1 LYQVSQ
7 FQQLK
12 HKEQEKQK
20 MLKERGLEY
29 KEPVNEIEIYDK
41 CNKFTKKE
49 VLKVLL
55 KGTPI
60 SEFKYICCQK

>member
-1 LYQVSQ
+1 
-7 FQQLK
+7 
-12 HKEQEKQK
+12 